1 MRRNFT
7 PDQTLIDRL
16 FLNDT
21 TAIEELSRRYC
32 YSLYSYCMSKL
43 NSNEDSKRI
52 ARNIFIDLWENR
64 DSLPLNFS
72 ISVHLY
78 TEVRK
83 AVIQRINVRLNKDLD
98 IPGIEKQVIPGFSII
113 ELQKA
118 RQPIHNIFRE
128 ESQYHTSIIRKRS
141 YEEQWW
147 NKYASIHIREL
158 KHTLQKML
166 NFW

>member
-1 MRRNFT
+1 
-7 PDQTLIDRL
+7 
-16 FLNDT
+16 
-21 TAIEELSRRYC
+21 
-32 YSLYSYCMSKL
+32 MSKL
-43 NSNEDSKRI
+43 NSIEDSKRI

-64 DSLPLNFS
+64 DTLPLNFS

-83 AVIQRINVRLNKDLD
+83 AVVQCINVRLNKDIN
-98 IPGIEKQVIPGFSII
+98 IPAIEKQVIPGFSII

-118 RQPIHNIFRE
+118 RQPIHNISRE
-128 ESQYHTSIIRKRS
+128 ESKYPTSIVKKRR

-147 NKYASIHIREL
+147 NKYATIHIKEL